1 MIKTPRELVTLKFEE
16 AKKKEKLC
24 IWKLVMLGIMAGIF
38 IAIGASSANVAVHAI
53 ENAGVAKLVA
63 GCIFPVGL
71 MMIVIVGGELFTGD
85 CMLIFGWLR
94 RELSLVSMLRILGI
108 VFISN
113 LAGSLILAVLVFESG
128 QWNMSTQLL
137 GAYTIKVAMGKVSMS
152 FVQAL
157 SSGILCNIIVCI
169 AVLFAGAASDVTG
182 KILGCFFP
190 IMSFVTG
197 GYEHCV
203 ANMYYISAGIMAL
216 GCDSYR
222 NKAMEIYGYTA
233 DELSKLSLQGFFANM
248 LPVTLGNIIGGMV
261 FVALPLYLIHS
272 KSIDK

>member
-1 MIKTPRELVTLKFEE
+1 MIKTPRELVAVKFEE
-16 AKKKEKLC
+16 AKKTEKLC
-24 IWKLVMLGIMAGIF
+24 IWKLVVLGIMAGIF

-113 LAGSLILAVLVFESG
+113 LAGSLILAVLVFASG
-128 QWNMSTQLL
+128 QWNMSAQLL

-157 SSGILCNIIVCI
+157 SSGILCNIIVCV
-169 AVLFAGAASDVTG
+169 AVLFAGAANEVSG
-182 KILGCFFP
+182 KIWGCFFP
-190 IMSFVTG
+190 IMAFVTG

-216 GCDSYR
+216 SCDSYR
-222 NKAMEIYGYTA
+222 DKAMEIYGYTA